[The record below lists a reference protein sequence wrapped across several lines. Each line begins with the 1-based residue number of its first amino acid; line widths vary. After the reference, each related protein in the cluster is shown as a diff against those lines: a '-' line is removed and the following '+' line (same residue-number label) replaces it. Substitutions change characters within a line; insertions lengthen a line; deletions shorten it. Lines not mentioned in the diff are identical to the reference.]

1 MTTSATTD
9 TDFALRLKEAMQ
21 KKAFKQ
27 VDLLNAAAE
36 SGKKLGKSQL
46 SQYVSGKTIP
56 RPDVADML
64 AALLDVDPDWLLS
77 GINSETESSN
87 VLVQPNKELNP
98 NTETTLYRTED
109 GQPGRNP
116 HAHIQEI
123 LQT

>member
-1 MTTSATTD
+1 MTASTTTD
-9 TDFALRLKEAMQ
+9 TGFALRLKETMQ
-21 KKAFKQ
+21 KKSFKQ

-87 VLVQPNKELNP
+87 VLVQLTKN
-98 NTETTLYRTED
+98 
-109 GQPGRNP
+109 
-116 HAHIQEI
+116 
-123 LQT
+123 